1 MLTSQL
7 GAQTAYDPIIEA
19 LPRQKIKKT
28 IPQELI
34 ETELKEEIA
43 ACEEDDPQ
51 MKTAIL
57 QEYKIDKQFEEIKSS
72 NINELK
78 H

>member
-43 ACEEDDPQ
+43 ACEEDDPE

-72 NINELK
+72 NIGELK
-78 H
+78 K

>member
-7 GAQTAYDPIIEA
+7 GTQTAYDPVIEA

-43 ACEEDDPQ
+43 ACEEDDPE

-57 QEYKIDKQFEEIKSS
+57 QEYEIDKQFEGIKSS
-72 NINELK
+72 NIN
-78 H
+78 

>member
-43 ACEEDDPQ
+43 ACEEDDP
-51 MKTAIL
+51 
-57 QEYKIDKQFEEIKSS
+57 
-72 NINELK
+72 
-78 H
+78 